1 MHRFDSGIDLGNC
14 MVPELDRMSILYL
27 IPIFWACIAV
37 ALLIILIIRHRY
49 GL

>member
-1 MHRFDSGIDLGNC
+1 MHRFHSGIDLVFR

-27 IPIFWACIAV
+27 IPLFWATLAI

-49 GL
+49 G